1 MSYAAL
7 DRQISTVL
15 VGPSGTL
22 SLRRLT
28 LTAQER
34 GFEHVV
40 PIFVDLS
47 NSMVTHEADLESC
60 ENLAA
65 ILSSEP
71 HLVGFSC
78 FYWNVLYFL
87 KLASA
92 VKSLR
97 PSTLIVFG
105 GPEATGDHERLLQ
118 RYHFIDAIVMGEGEE
133 SFCDLL
139 THLQQNHGKEI
150 HSWLPA
156 VHGIA
161 YRRSDG
167 TTAQTPPSR
176 VVVLDDLPSPVLGED
191 RPVTNGVLLWELAR
205 GCPFRCTYCFESR
218 MHHKQRF
225 LSLSLA
231 ERELRAICTDSRV
244 KLVRC
249 MIPTFN
255 LDEDYALALV
265 DLIERYNQRGI
276 RFQVELKPDLERPA
290 LHRRLRSMNNIQL
303 CFGLQSA
310 SPSTSRMIKRPLN
323 LLMAEKTIRSFA
335 SQWSNKAVVNLI
347 CFLPGE
353 GVSEFFDSV
362 DQTIAWA
369 PHSVMCFSLRVLP
382 GTELWSQARSLG
394 LFHSETPPYTVFGSE
409 KMTPDEVVLLRKVTA
424 VIEAMG
430 QNMAFLALLASLA
443 KDYGIRPSSIL
454 RDVVAELSK
463 GGGLA
468 VSRQEDIVSDDNVSS
483 RAADVAAKA
492 TSSAIVS
499 GLERIGG
506 LSPQQSGRLLEVVRF
521 CEDAAS
527 LRRIFP
533 TFDDTASCR
542 EETAAISRQDLPEG
556 PLALTGI
563 INCYSASLHGWMSDR
578 TASLREML
586 DIPGETLFFIGRD
599 AGVALD
605 VPLAE
610 WLGLFVEDTT
620 FADAVA
626 KLAQQDNAGP
636 QMGARFRRWTHWA
649 LTNGVLTER
658 QRIPGE
664 GSLWDQRLIL
674 SSNLTITPAG
684 PDSFLVED
692 SQGSRNYLDLNSNA
706 LAVLSFFSGGK
717 TPRQVFE
724 AVRDQMG
731 ASEADFMQS
740 LEQFLG
746 SDVLV
751 AANLDSNCQ
760 SPGLRGRVRRIG

>member
-7 DRQISTVL
+7 DSQISTVL
-15 VGPSGTL
+15 LGPSGTL

-60 ENLAA
+60 ENLAT
-65 ILSSEP
+65 ILSPEP

-150 HSWLPA
+150 HSWLPS

-231 ERELRAICTDSRV
+231 EQELRAICTDSRV

-265 DLIERYNQRGI
+265 DLIEKYNQRGI
-276 RFQVELKPDLERPA
+276 RFQVELKPDRSPECVAIDVTGDQETAQPSDGREDHSEFCVTMEQQGRCEPDLLSAWRRGQRVFRQRRPDHCLGAA
-290 LHRRLRSMNNIQL
+290 LCHVL
-303 CFGLQSA
+303 F
-310 SPSTSRMIKRPLN
+310 
-323 LLMAEKTIRSFA
+323 AEGVARYRA
-335 SQWSNKAVVNLI
+335 LV
-347 CFLPGE
+347 PGE
-353 GVSEFFDSV
+353 
-362 DQTIAWA
+362 
-369 PHSVMCFSLRVLP
+369 
-382 GTELWSQARSLG
+382 
-394 LFHSETPPYTVFGSE
+394 
-409 KMTPDEVVLLRKVTA
+409 K
-424 VIEAMG
+424 
-430 QNMAFLALLASLA
+430 
-443 KDYGIRPSSIL
+443 
-454 RDVVAELSK
+454 
-463 GGGLA
+463 
-468 VSRQEDIVSDDNVSS
+468 S
-483 RAADVAAKA
+483 RA
-492 TSSAIVS
+492 
-499 GLERIGG
+499 
-506 LSPQQSGRLLEVVRF
+506 LSQ
-521 CEDAAS
+521 
-527 LRRIFP
+527 
-533 TFDDTASCR
+533 
-542 EETAAISRQDLPEG
+542 
-556 PLALTGI
+556 
-563 INCYSASLHGWMSDR
+563 
-578 TASLREML
+578 
-586 DIPGETLFFIGRD
+586 
-599 AGVALD
+599 
-605 VPLAE
+605 
-610 WLGLFVEDTT
+610 
-620 FADAVA
+620 
-626 KLAQQDNAGP
+626 
-636 QMGARFRRWTHWA
+636 
-649 LTNGVLTER
+649 
-658 QRIPGE
+658 
-664 GSLWDQRLIL
+664 
-674 SSNLTITPAG
+674 
-684 PDSFLVED
+684 
-692 SQGSRNYLDLNSNA
+692 
-706 LAVLSFFSGGK
+706 
-717 TPRQVFE
+717 
-724 AVRDQMG
+724 
-731 ASEADFMQS
+731 
-740 LEQFLG
+740 
-746 SDVLV
+746 
-751 AANLDSNCQ
+751 
-760 SPGLRGRVRRIG
+760 